1 MALTKNKMKRGE
13 ATMKGT
19 KLAGLIILIA
29 IAAVMASACGGG
41 GNANTNPQPTSV
53 PASDISKPRP
63 TVLLVN
69 ATTAGILD
77 NYYAILNITAK
88 NEGADGIV
96 IVVATITQ
104 AGQTQKNEMPVYL
117 TSGSAQTVK
126 LVFPLK
132 WKGGDWTPTV
142 QTEVP

>member
-1 MALTKNKMKRGE
+1 MVKRRE
-13 ATMKGT
+13 ATMKST
-19 KLAGLIILIA
+19 KLAGVIILIA

-41 GNANTNPQPTSV
+41 SSASTNPKPTAV
-53 PASDISKPRP
+53 ASSNISKPNP

-69 ATTAGILD
+69 ATTAGVFD

-88 NEGADGIV
+88 NEGADGVV

-104 AGQTQKNEMPVYL
+104 AGQTQRNEIPVYL
-117 TSGSAQTVK
+117 SSGSAQTVK
-126 LVFPLK
+126 LVFPIK

>member
-1 MALTKNKMKRGE
+1 
-13 ATMKGT
+13 MKGT
-19 KLAGLIILIA
+19 KLAGVIILIA
-29 IAAVMASACGGG
+29 FATILASACGGG
-41 GNANTNPQPTSV
+41 SASTKPQPTSV
-53 PASDISKPRP
+53 PASDISKPNP

-96 IVVATITQ
+96 IVVGSITQ
-104 AGQTQKNEMPVYL
+104 AGQTQRNEIPVYL
-117 TSGSAQTVK
+117 TSGSAQTIK

-142 QTEVP
+142 QTEIP

>member
-1 MALTKNKMKRGE
+1 MKC
-13 ATMKGT
+13 T
-19 KLAGLIILIA
+19 KLAGVIILIA

-41 GNANTNPQPTSV
+41 SASTNPNPTAVAS
-53 PASDISKPRP
+53 SDISKPSP

-69 ATTAGILD
+69 ATTAGVLE

-96 IVVATITQ
+96 IVVGSITQ
-104 AGQTQKNEMPVYL
+104 AGQTQRNEIPVYL

-142 QTEVP
+142 QTEIP

>member
-1 MALTKNKMKRGE
+1 MKS
-13 ATMKGT
+13 M
-19 KLAGLIILIA
+19 KLAGVVIFIA

-41 GNANTNPQPTSV
+41 SSASTSLKPTAV
-53 PASDISKPRP
+53 PSSNISKPNP

-69 ATTAGILD
+69 ATTAGVFD
-77 NYYAILNITAK
+77 SYYAILNITAK

-96 IVVATITQ
+96 IVIGSITQ
-104 AGQTQKNEMPVYL
+104 AGQTQKNEIPVYL

-126 LVFPLK
+126 LVFPIK

>member
-1 MALTKNKMKRGE
+1 MKC
-13 ATMKGT
+13 T
-19 KLAGLIILIA
+19 KLAGVIILIA

-41 GNANTNPQPTSV
+41 SANTNPQPTSV

-117 TSGSAQTVK
+117 TAGSAQTVK

-142 QTEVP
+142 QTEIP

>member
-1 MALTKNKMKRGE
+1 
-13 ATMKGT
+13 MKGA
-19 KLAGLIILIA
+19 KLAGVILLIIF
-29 IAAVMASACGGG
+29 AAVMASACGGG
-41 GNANTNPQPTSV
+41 SSASTNPKPTAVES
-53 PASDISKPRP
+53 SSISKPNP

-69 ATTAGILD
+69 ATTAGVMD

-96 IVVATITQ
+96 IVVGSITQ
-104 AGQTQKNEMPVYL
+104 AGQTQRNEIPIYL
-117 TSGSAQTVK
+117 TSGSAQTIK

-142 QTEVP
+142 QTEIP

>member
-1 MALTKNKMKRGE
+1 MKC
-13 ATMKGT
+13 T
-19 KLAGLIILIA
+19 KLAGVIILIA

-41 GNANTNPQPTSV
+41 GSANTNPQPSSV

-69 ATTAGILD
+69 ATTAGVFE

-88 NEGADGIV
+88 NEGADGVV
-96 IVVATITQ
+96 IVVASITQ

-117 TSGSAQTVK
+117 TAGSAQTVK

>member
-1 MALTKNKMKRGE
+1 MKC
-13 ATMKGT
+13 T
-19 KLAGLIILIA
+19 KLAGVIILIA

-41 GNANTNPQPTSV
+41 GSANTNSKPTSV
-53 PASDISKPRP
+53 PASDISKPSP

-69 ATTAGILD
+69 ATTAGMFE
-77 NYYAILNITAK
+77 NYYAILNITAR
-88 NEGADGIV
+88 NEGADGVV
-96 IVVATITQ
+96 IVVASITQ

-117 TSGSAQTVK
+117 TAGSAQTVK

>member
-1 MALTKNKMKRGE
+1 MKC
-13 ATMKGT
+13 T
-19 KLAGLIILIA
+19 KLAGVIILIA

-41 GNANTNPQPTSV
+41 GSANTNPQPSSV

-69 ATTAGILD
+69 ATTAGMFE
-77 NYYAILNITAK
+77 NYYAILNITAR
-88 NEGADGIV
+88 NEGADGVV
-96 IVVATITQ
+96 IVVASITQ

-117 TSGSAQTVK
+117 TAGSAQTVK

>member
-41 GNANTNPQPTSV
+41 GSANTNPQPTSV

-96 IVVATITQ
+96 IVIASITQ

-117 TSGSAQTVK
+117 TAGSAQTVK

-142 QTEVP
+142 QTEIP

>member
-1 MALTKNKMKRGE
+1 
-13 ATMKGT
+13 MKGM
-19 KLAGLIILIA
+19 KLAGVIILIA

-41 GNANTNPQPTSV
+41 SSASTNPKPTAVAS
-53 PASDISKPRP
+53 SDISKPSP
-63 TVLLVN
+63 AVLLVN
-69 ATTAGILD
+69 ATTAGVLD

-96 IVVATITQ
+96 IVVGSITQ
-104 AGQTQKNEMPVYL
+104 AGQTQSNEMPVYL
-117 TSGSAQTVK
+117 TSGSAQIVK

-142 QTEVP
+142 QAEVP

>member
-1 MALTKNKMKRGE
+1 MKC
-13 ATMKGT
+13 T
-19 KLAGLIILIA
+19 KLAGVIILIA
-29 IAAVMASACGGG
+29 IAAAMASACGGG
-41 GNANTNPQPTSV
+41 GSANTNPQPTSV

-69 ATTAGILD
+69 ATTAGVFE

-88 NEGADGIV
+88 NEGADGVV
-96 IVVATITQ
+96 ILVASITQ

-117 TSGSAQTVK
+117 TAGSAQTVK
-126 LVFPLK
+126 LVFPIK

>member
-1 MALTKNKMKRGE
+1 MKF
-13 ATMKGT
+13 T
-19 KLAGLIILIA
+19 KLAGVIILIA

-41 GNANTNPQPTSV
+41 GSSANTNPQSTSV

-69 ATTAGILD
+69 ATTAGMFE
-77 NYYAILNITAK
+77 NYYAILNITAR
-88 NEGADGIV
+88 NEGADGVV
-96 IVVATITQ
+96 IVVASITQ

-117 TSGSAQTVK
+117 TAGSAQTVK

>member
-1 MALTKNKMKRGE
+1 MKC
-13 ATMKGT
+13 T
-19 KLAGLIILIA
+19 KLVGVIILIA
-29 IAAVMASACGGG
+29 IAVVMASACGGG
-41 GNANTNPQPTSV
+41 SSASTNPKPTAVAS
-53 PASDISKPRP
+53 SDISKPSP

-69 ATTAGILD
+69 ATTAGVLD

-96 IVVATITQ
+96 IVVASITQ
-104 AGQTQKNEMPVYL
+104 AGQTQRNEMPVYL
-117 TSGSAQTVK
+117 TAGSAQTVK

-142 QTEVP
+142 ETVLP

>member
-1 MALTKNKMKRGE
+1 
-13 ATMKGT
+13 
-19 KLAGLIILIA
+19 
-29 IAAVMASACGGG
+29 MASACGGG
-41 GNANTNPQPTSV
+41 GSANTNPQPTSV

-96 IVVATITQ
+96 IVVASITQ

>member
-1 MALTKNKMKRGE
+1 MKC
-13 ATMKGT
+13 T
-19 KLAGLIILIA
+19 KLAGVIILIV
-29 IAAVMASACGGG
+29 IAAVMASACGGSSS
-41 GNANTNPQPTSV
+41 ANTNQKPTSV
-53 PASDISKPRP
+53 PASDISKPSP

-69 ATTAGILD
+69 ATTAGLFE

-88 NEGADGIV
+88 NEGADGVV
-96 IVVATITQ
+96 IVVASITQ

-117 TSGSAQTVK
+117 TAGSAQTVK

>member
-1 MALTKNKMKRGE
+1 MKC
-13 ATMKGT
+13 T
-19 KLAGLIILIA
+19 KLAAVLILIA
-29 IAAVMASACGGG
+29 IAAIMASACGGG
-41 GNANTNPQPTSV
+41 SASTYNPKPTAVS
-53 PASDISKPRP
+53 SSEISKPNP

-69 ATTAGILD
+69 ATTAGVLD

-96 IVVATITQ
+96 IVVGSITQ
-104 AGQTQKNEMPVYL
+104 AGQTQKNEIPVYL

-126 LVFPLK
+126 LVFPIK
-132 WKGGDWTPTV
+132 WKGGEWTPSV

>member
-1 MALTKNKMKRGE
+1 MALTKNMTERRE

-19 KLAGLIILIA
+19 KLAGVILLIV

-41 GNANTNPQPTSV
+41 SSASTNPKPTSV
-53 PASDISKPRP
+53 PSSDISKPNP

-69 ATTAGILD
+69 ATTAGIEE

-88 NEGADGIV
+88 NEGADGII
-96 IVVATITQ
+96 IVVGSITQ
-104 AGQTQKNEMPVYL
+104 AGQTQRNEIPVYL

-132 WKGGDWTPTV
+132 WKGGEWTPTV
-142 QTEVP
+142 QTEIP

>member
-1 MALTKNKMKRGE
+1 MKC
-13 ATMKGT
+13 T
-19 KLAGLIILIA
+19 KLAGVIILIA

-41 GNANTNPQPTSV
+41 GSANTNPQPSSV

-69 ATTAGILD
+69 ATTAGVFE
-77 NYYAILNITAK
+77 NYYAILNITAR
-88 NEGADGIV
+88 NEGADGVV
-96 IVVATITQ
+96 IVVASITQ

>member
-1 MALTKNKMKRGE
+1 MKF
-13 ATMKGT
+13 T
-19 KLAGLIILIA
+19 KLAGVIILIA

-41 GNANTNPQPTSV
+41 GSANTNPQPSSV

-69 ATTAGILD
+69 ATTAGMFE
-77 NYYAILNITAK
+77 NYYAILNITAR
-88 NEGADGIV
+88 NEGADGVV
-96 IVVATITQ
+96 IVVASITQ

-117 TSGSAQTVK
+117 TAGSAQTVK

>member
-1 MALTKNKMKRGE
+1 MKC
-13 ATMKGT
+13 T
-19 KLAGLIILIA
+19 KLAGVIILIA

-41 GNANTNPQPTSV
+41 GSANTNPQPTSV

-69 ATTAGILD
+69 ATTAGVFE

-88 NEGADGIV
+88 NEGADGVV
-96 IVVATITQ
+96 IVVGSITQ
-104 AGQTQKNEMPVYL
+104 DGLTKNNEIPVYL